1 MAIHDTECPYWDQV
15 SLNHT
20 IPTLYLTREMRL
32 LKYVSILQNHVQVNA
47 IDTTVTFKLSDDE
60 IDDMKLSIAKALKW
74 VIRLDH

>member
-1 MAIHDTECPYWDQV
+1 M
-15 SLNHT
+15 SLLRPGIIKQHSPNPISHQIDET
-20 IPTLYLTREMRL
+20 VKVHFHPV
-32 LKYVSILQNHVQVNA
+32 KSSDQVNA

>member
-1 MAIHDTECPYWDQV
+1 M
-15 SLNHT
+15 SLLRPGIIKQHNLNPISHQGDET
-20 IPTLYLTREMRL
+20 VKIRFYPV
-32 LKYVSILQNHVQVNA
+32 KSSDQVNA